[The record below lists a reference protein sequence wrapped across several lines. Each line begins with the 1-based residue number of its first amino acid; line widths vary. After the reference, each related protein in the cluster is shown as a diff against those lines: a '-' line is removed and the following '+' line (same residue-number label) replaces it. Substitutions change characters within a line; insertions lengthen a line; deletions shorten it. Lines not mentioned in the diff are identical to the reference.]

1 MNIVGDSGFAGL
13 EHHSILSSIVS
24 ETTILMELWNWMV
37 KKYRI
42 VVENAISEIKNW
54 KIMKSEY
61 QINSFDFDSEAQTH
75 NYLLRV
81 VCGLVNTYTK
91 KRRHKKFFERVET
104 IK

>member
-1 MNIVGDSGFAGL
+1 
-13 EHHSILSSIVS
+13 
-24 ETTILMELWNWMV
+24 MELWNWMV

-61 QINSFDFDSEAQTH
+61 QINSFDFDSEQLFATC
-75 NYLLRV
+75 